1 MKHIEIFRIY
11 YLLFAVVPLSACAG
25 TGTVIDSPIVDLTG
39 IELTAANFRRQT
51 FLLSF
56 DISNPNPFP
65 LPVTAVEYQLV
76 FDDEKFAGGET
87 QGSFTVP
94 ARGDD
99 SFAISVDLDI
109 LSSATYLT
117 SLFRGGFRENVSYE
131 LQGNL
136 TVDIPFVK
144 PIPFSSSGIINMTQT
159 ASDQFD

>member
-1 MKHIEIFRIY
+1 M
-11 YLLFAVVPLSACAG
+11 
-25 TGTVIDSPIVDLTG
+25 
-39 IELTAANFRRQT
+39 
-51 FLLSF
+51 SF

-117 SLFRGGFRENVSYE
+117 SLFRGGFRENVSYK
-131 LQGNL
+131 LQGRL